1 MKKSSRFGAAAALL
15 ALASVSQTVYA
26 QAKPAPAAAPDA
38 GPYAEAAYLA
48 TTFKNASDPSL
59 RPAAVRLTGGM
70 DVISGLAV
78 EGMLAFGAK
87 DSTSGTK
94 QAELSTLA
102 GVYVRPHAEL
112 APGLEVYARA
122 GLANMAW
129 STQSGSAAAVKSTG
143 NSVGYGVGLSYKVAD
158 KITAGVD
165 YMSYY
170 NKDSVKL
177 TGFALSVGMKC

>member
-1 MKKSSRFGAAAALL
+1 MKKYFTHLGAATALL
-15 ALASVSQTVYA
+15 ALVSVSQTVHA
-26 QAKPAPAAAPDA
+26 QAKAAPAS
-38 GPYAEAAYLA
+38 GPFGEAAYLA
-48 TTFKNASDPSL
+48 TTFKNGSDPSL
-59 RPAAVRLTGGM
+59 RPAALRLTGGM

-78 EGMLAFGAK
+78 EGLLGFGVT

-94 QAELSTLA
+94 QAKLSTLA

-122 GLANMAW
+122 GFANMAW
-129 STQSGSAAAVKSTG
+129 STQSGSAAAVKSNG
-143 NSVGYGVGLSYKVAD
+143 NSAGYGVGLSYKVAD
-158 KITAGVD
+158 KINAGID

-177 TGFALSVGMKC
+177 TGFALSVGMKF